1 MVKKVNKL
9 LILLV
14 EIFVL
19 VSLSVIVSC
28 SFRNEARPLTDDDT
42 VDADITDTDTSE
54 SDTET
59 SDTNTSDTD
68 TDDTETNNNDAD
80 TGNTGTDDVDETD
93 DAGAADDS
101 DTVTDTEEPDECEEE
116 VISSVVIGTYN
127 THLFFDTVCDTGH
140 CSSSDFESVL
150 SDSEYN
156 SKVSDLAESIHEI
169 GADIIL
175 LQEVEKDSCLQ
186 DLFGETGTYEDCFL
200 GEKETVDTA
209 VMTKGKITYKNKHTE
224 QIECAGCEGGKTSFS
239 RAFLET
245 HIELGCRKIIV
256 FSAHFK
262 SKADDDAQRRLAEA
276 AAAAKILKKRAEEHP
291 EALVVMGG
299 DLNDEPGSDTLEYF
313 ENDSA
318 FLRVASELSLKDQAT
333 YYYSSEAV
341 ALDHIFWVK
350 TAGGKYKTGSAEV
363 VKDAPSWYHLGSSDH
378 AALKATFEF

>member
-1 MVKKVNKL
+1 MVKKVNKSL
-9 LILLV
+9 VLLV
-14 EIFVL
+14 KIFVL
-19 VSLSVIVSC
+19 VSLSVILSC
-28 SFRNEARPLTDDDT
+28 SFRNEAKPLTDDDT

-54 SDTET
+54 ADTDT

-68 TDDTETNNNDAD
+68 TDDTETNDTDAE
-80 TGNTGTDDVDETD
+80 NTDTDDSDETD
-93 DAGAADDS
+93 DTDDDI
-101 DTVTDTEEPDECEEE
+101 DTPTDTEEPEECEEE
-116 VISSVVIGTYN
+116 EISSVVIGTYN
-127 THLFFDTVCDTGH
+127 THLFFDKVCDTGH

-150 SDSEYN
+150 SESEYN
-156 SKVSDLAESIHEI
+156 TKVSDLAESIHEI

-186 DLFGETGTYEDCFL
+186 DLFGETGTYQDCFL

-209 VMTKGKITYKNKHTE
+209 VMTKGKITYKNKHPE
-224 QIECAGCEGGKTSFS
+224 QIECAGCEGGKTTFS

-262 SKADDDAQRRLAEA
+262 SKADDDTQRRLAEA

-291 EALVVMGG
+291 EALIVMGG

-333 YYYSSEAV
+333 YYYSGEAV

-363 VKDAPSWYHLGSSDH
+363 VKDAPSWYSLGSSDH

>member
-14 EIFVL
+14 KIFVL
-19 VSLSVIVSC
+19 VSLPVIVSC
-28 SFRNEARPLTDDDT
+28 SFRNEAKPLPDDDT
-42 VDADITDTDTSE
+42 VDADITDTDTTE
-54 SDTET
+54 SDT
-59 SDTNTSDTD
+59 DTSDTD
-68 TDDTETNNNDAD
+68 ADDTETNDTDAENID
-80 TGNTGTDDVDETD
+80 T
-93 DAGAADDS
+93 DDS
-101 DTVTDTEEPDECEEE
+101 DETAVADDDIDTFTDTEEPAECEEE

-140 CSSSDFESVL
+140 CSSSDFESVP

-156 SKVSDLAESIHEI
+156 TKVKDLADSVKKI

-186 DLFGETGTYEDCFL
+186 DLFRETGTYEDYFL
-200 GEKETVDTA
+200 GKKETVDTA

-224 QIECAGCEGGKTSFS
+224 QIECAVCEGGKTTFS

-262 SKADDDAQRRLAEA
+262 SKADDDASRRLAEA

-291 EALVVMGG
+291 EALIVMGG

-318 FLRVASELSLKDQAT
+318 FLRVANELSLKDQAT
-333 YYYSSEAV
+333 YYYSGEAV
-341 ALDHIFWVK
+341 ALDHLFWVK
-350 TAGGKYKTGSAEV
+350 TAGGTYKTGSAEV
-363 VKDAPSWYHLGSSDH
+363 VKDAPSWYSLGSSDH